1 MITQYDDTEIQPVNS
16 SMVHFR
22 DGDGV
27 FNFYM
32 YDKVRIDVTP
42 FPHEDDDER

>member
-1 MITQYDDTEIQPVNS
+1 MENLMITQYDDTEIHLVNS
-16 SMVHFR
+16 SMIHFR

-32 YDKVRIDVTP
+32 YDKVRISGNWAD
-42 FPHEDDDER
+42 RQ